1 MERLCD
7 SVTFV
12 FALWWGHHVLS
23 VWIGLIGCVEFA
35 WEWRMT
41 TGTPGLDFCR
51 FPTVLFSAQP
61 SNPLPAIF
69 PSKFSLSLL
78 PYLGNIFHL
87 AGTSYSMENN
97 HTFLY
102 FAYGSNL
109 LKERLQLKNPSA
121 IVHCVASLKVTSTRR
136 IWRRAASPRTF
147 SSVSYTYLIFQ
158 DYKLVFGNYNG
169 LASDRWHGGVA
180 TIEHSPG
187 DEVWGVVWKMN
198 ISDLESLD
206 EYCFITIFLNCF
218 P

>member
-1 MERLCD
+1 
-7 SVTFV
+7 
-12 FALWWGHHVLS
+12 
-23 VWIGLIGCVEFA
+23 
-35 WEWRMT
+35 MT

-136 IWRRAASPRTF
+136 I
-147 SSVSYTYLIFQ
+147 
-158 DYKLVFGNYNG
+158 
-169 LASDRWHGGVA
+169 
-180 TIEHSPG
+180 
-187 DEVWGVVWKMN
+187 
-198 ISDLESLD
+198 
-206 EYCFITIFLNCF
+206 
-218 P
+218 